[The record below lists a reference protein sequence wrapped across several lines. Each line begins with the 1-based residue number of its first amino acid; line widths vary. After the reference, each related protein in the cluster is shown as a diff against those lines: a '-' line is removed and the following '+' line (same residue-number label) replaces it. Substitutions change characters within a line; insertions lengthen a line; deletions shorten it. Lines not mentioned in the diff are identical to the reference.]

1 MTIQPKF
8 LLIIK
13 PQQGLYTLDTPR
25 PRGEGAQTRRTLAK
39 GAQVYAYDIFN
50 FQGVK
55 YAWLVPADPL
65 KPEWCRVAERG
76 SQVNEYCEE
85 IPLDTEGEADSGV
98 TRALERIADALGQI
112 ADALANSP

>member
-1 MTIQPKF
+1 MNIKVKF
-8 LLIIK
+8 LLIIT

-25 PRGEGAQTRRTLAK
+25 PRGEGAQTRRTLKK
-39 GAQVYAYDIFN
+39 GDQVYAYDILN

-76 SQVNEYCEE
+76 SNVNEYCEE
-85 IPLDTEGEADSGV
+85 IQLSTEEEDDSGIAG
-98 TRALERIADALGQI
+98 ALNFIAEQLGRIADHLEK
-112 ADALANSP
+112 S